1 MAETRDCV
9 FIIAEAGVNH
19 DGVPERALRL
29 VDVAADAG
37 ADAVKF
43 QSFTADRLVTSAARR
58 AAYQAQNTGEA
69 SAQID
74 MLRPLELSRE
84 AHHAIAAH
92 CRDRGIR
99 FMSTAFDVESL
110 RFLAG
115 FDVPA
120 FKIGSGDVTAAPLVL
135 EVARMGR
142 PIILS
147 TGMCTLP
154 EIEAALG
161 VIAFGLL
168 GREAPPEETAF
179 RAAFSSA
186 EGRAALERQVTLLH
200 CTTEYP
206 APLEEVNLRAMDTLR
221 ATFGLRVGYSDH
233 TQGTAVAVAA
243 AARGATVIEKHFTLD
258 RNLPGPDHK
267 ASLEPSEL
275 AAMVKD
281 IRAIER
287 ALGSAAKAPSASEL
301 KNRPAARRSLVAA
314 HAIRRGETFTEANL
328 SIKRPGNGIPPTRYW
343 EFLGRKAARDYAADE
358 LIEP

>member
-1 MAETRDCV
+1 MAENRDRV

-19 DGVPERALRL
+19 DGALAQALRL
-29 VDVAADAG
+29 VDVAAEAG
-37 ADAVKF
+37 ADAAKF
-43 QSFTADRLVTSAARR
+43 QSFTADRLVTSAARK

-74 MLRPLELSRE
+74 MLRPLELSGE
-84 AHHAIAAH
+84 AHRAIAAR

-110 RFLAG
+110 RFLTG
-115 FDVPA
+115 FDMPA
-120 FKIGSGDVTAAPLVL
+120 FKIASGDVTAAPLLL
-135 EVARMGR
+135 ETARMGR

-168 GREAPPEETAF
+168 RLSEPLGEAAF
-179 RAAFSSA
+179 RVAFASA
-186 EGRAALERQVTLLH
+186 EGRAALERNVTLLH

-221 ATFGLRVGYSDH
+221 TAFGLRVGYSDH
-233 TQGTAVAVAA
+233 TLGTAVAVAA
-243 AARGATVIEKHFTLD
+243 VARGATVIEKHFTLD

-267 ASLEPSEL
+267 ASLEPAEL
-275 AAMVKD
+275 AAMVKS
-281 IRAIER
+281 IRAVEL
-287 ALGSAAKAPSASEL
+287 ALGSAAKAPSESEL
-301 KNRPAARRSLVAA
+301 RNRPAARRSLVAA
-314 HAIRRGETFTEANL
+314 HAIRRGETFTEDNL

-343 EFLGRKAARDYAADE
+343 EFLGKKAARDYAADE
-358 LIEP
+358 LIEQ